1 MNWTQDQ
8 LSEPS
13 GSTQSVQ
20 PPFPATVT
28 GHSNRPH
35 APVHQTHSINPLNIL
50 INPSK
55 AYTRPYRYSSH
66 PYRTYAPP
74 YSPNISSSTP
84 TPSHTTATP
93 SPVLSVRTQSTRH
106 SSLQPPSKRP
116 PPTQSSSIPIS
127 HNDTHSIP
135 SKRARNY
142 TPIPRI
148 SYTASPILAP
158 HLHLPSPQLPPIE
171 TSSKRPSK
179 RPRLDAGRSGTAIN
193 HRNSQQPVFLQ
204 PPRPKPKP
212 KKTPLHPLAV
222 DYGRPMKPV
231 VPQPP
236 FCLLSLRKNHIPLP
250 PSPEIPDPKR
260 LLDDGLKGPVDSA
273 ISRELGDLMWM
284 QQRRVWNN
292 RGGYSDPFLLLPI
305 PAPVLNTSSSSSR
318 REATPPQSR
327 PETIPLYGPPPRN
340 NESTC
345 LGESLTNPNVIVL
358 DNDGDDGFEEVLELY
373 RGAVQASTLSTEL
386 EHVLGDDVG
395 LTSVGWEHISSLEV
409 SIKRGSSG
417 PSPSEESQESHIRT
431 LAEYIEVVEVEKTL
445 PPSTLATPGEE
456 PPLGIEWSYSCCG
469 YTTGRVVNVRTAN
482 STTGTGTHTNNRKRH
497 WQA

>member
-13 GSTQSVQ
+13 GSTQSMQ

-35 APVHQTHSINPLNIL
+35 APVHQAHSINPLNIL

-66 PYRTYAPP
+66 PYRTHAPP

-116 PPTQSSSIPIS
+116 LPTQPSSIPIS
-127 HNDTHSIP
+127 HDDTRSIP

-142 TPIPRI
+142 TPIPRT
-148 SYTASPILAP
+148 SYTASPQLPP
-158 HLHLPSPQLPPIE
+158 HLHLPSPQLPLIE
-171 TSSKRPSK
+171 ASSKRPAK
-179 RPRLDAGRSGTAIN
+179 RPRLDAGRSSTTTN
-193 HRNSQQPVFLQ
+193 HRSSQQPVFLQ

-222 DYGRPMKPV
+222 DYGRPIKPV

-236 FCLLSLRKNHIPLP
+236 FCLLSLQKNHIPLP

-260 LLDDGLKGPVDSA
+260 LLDDELKGPVDSA

-305 PAPVLNTSSSSSR
+305 PAPVLSTSSSGSR
-318 REATPPQSR
+318 KEATPPQSR
-327 PETIPLYGPPPRN
+327 PETITLYGPPPRN
-340 NESTC
+340 NESTR

-358 DNDGDDGFEEVLELY
+358 DDEEDDGFEEVLELY
-373 RGAVQASTLSTEL
+373 RGAVQGSTLSVEL
-386 EHVLGDDVG
+386 EFVVGDDAG
-395 LTSVGWEHISSLEV
+395 LTTVGWGDVSSLEV
-409 SIKRGSSG
+409 SVRCRS
-417 PSPSEESQESHIRT
+417 PVSPSAEEPPGSRIRT
-431 LAEYIEVVEVEKTL
+431 LVEYKEVVQAEKRQSSL
-445 PPSTLATPGEE
+445 KPAVPKED
-456 PPLGIEWSYSCCG
+456 PPLGIEWSYSSCG
-469 YTTGRVVNVRTAN
+469 YATGKVVSSQKA
-482 STTGTGTHTNNRKRH
+482 RKPFHQHPAPSAGWSCRH
-497 WQA
+497 